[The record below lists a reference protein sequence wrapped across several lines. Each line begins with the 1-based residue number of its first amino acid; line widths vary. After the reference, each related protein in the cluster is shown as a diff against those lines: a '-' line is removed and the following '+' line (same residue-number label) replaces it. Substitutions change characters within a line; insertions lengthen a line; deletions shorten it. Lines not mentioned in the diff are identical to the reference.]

1 MLQPTR
7 TKYRKAFKGRI
18 KGKASRAVTLNYG
31 QFRSSLPSDWEVA
44 EIIVFDRVLNT
55 GEIEQ
60 VERELAYK
68 YNIDITL

>member
-31 QFRSSLPSDWEVA
+31 NL
-44 EIIVFDRVLNT
+44 VLKLCS
-55 GEIEQ
+55 
-60 VERELAYK
+60 RK
-68 YNIDITL
+68 SHR